1 MSKRGQFTLFVVLGI
16 LVLLLATLFF
26 VFKDD
31 LFGFVGIGGELS
43 YPSEIQ
49 EVVDHVQEC
58 VDASSADA
66 VFQIGLSGGYYDLP
80 EKTYTDDTFAYPI
93 PYYLYDG
100 EDISLSSDDLE
111 HELNDYISVLVRSCI
126 TLEQFSDFTIT
137 EGAKILS
144 IIKIIRNRIRK

>member
-80 EKTYTDDTFAYPI
+80 EKTYIDDFFAFLFLFFFYEGGVFTF
-93 PYYLYDG
+93 
-100 EDISLSSDDLE
+100 
-111 HELNDYISVLVRSCI
+111 
-126 TLEQFSDFTIT
+126 FS
-137 EGAKILS
+137 EK
-144 IIKIIRNRIRK
+144 KKK